1 MKKLLTLILCLFT
14 ALSAGAVLKE
24 KNLTRTLGV
33 LRAEL
38 EKSYLS
44 QKQSMAQYEQTSRQQ
59 HAQLVDYMQRSEQ
72 VGLMLYSQKT
82 DFTLDVAYACQQAT
96 NLYAEL
102 HTTNLPYEQIRTRL
116 HEEVARYDSLITSLE
131 ALPPAVGVKK
141 SVPTDSL
148 LMELTGEEP
157 DSMPASSAWFL
168 PKPFATIWCAS

>member
-44 QKQSMAQYEQTSRQQ
+44 QKQFMAQYEQTSRQQ

-72 VGLMLYSQKT
+72 VGLMRNSQKT
-82 DFTLDVAYACQQAT
+82 EFTLDVA
-96 NLYAEL
+96 
-102 HTTNLPYEQIRTRL
+102 
-116 HEEVARYDSLITSLE
+116 
-131 ALPPAVGVKK
+131 
-141 SVPTDSL
+141 
-148 LMELTGEEP
+148 
-157 DSMPASSAWFL
+157 
-168 PKPFATIWCAS
+168 